1 MIYLMV
7 QKVCISNPKIP
18 KNINLKSRATMA
30 MGINFKLGFSNQCA
44 GYVIK
49 IINLKNHFVLSHHNK
64 VDLRIHP
71 VIVT

>member
-1 MIYLMV
+1 MV

-49 IINLKNHFVLSHHNK
+49 VNKSEKPFCFVSS
-64 VDLRIHP
+64 
-71 VIVT
+71 